1 MMGKDIERMIKSTD
15 NIKQLIEK
23 AVDDITAQMIG
34 PLEIDTFTIP
44 GHCPGSYSVP
54 AGDPKEKKK
63 PFTGS
68 LSSLMKTLDEIEDD
82 CWKMSNMD
90 SKNYCDKK
98 DLNNSIGSPWSE
110 FAKLKVGIKD
120 ASDFYDAHNTLDY
133 IGEKAAMCALLNTVL
148 SLTIDAK
155 WALITYNDYTQR
167 GFDNLYNNNESS
179 ITFTN
184 DVKGTQ
190 TNGNI
195 AQKIDNNVSVKEE
208 SIDPY

>member
-1 MMGKDIERMIKSTD
+1 ML
-15 NIKQLIEK
+15 N
-23 AVDDITAQMIG
+23 
-34 PLEIDTFTIP
+34 TI
-44 GHCPGSYSVP
+44 
-54 AGDPKEKKK
+54 
-63 PFTGS
+63 
-68 LSSLMKTLDEIEDD
+68 LR
-82 CWKMSNMD
+82 
-90 SKNYCDKK
+90 
-98 DLNNSIGSPWSE
+98 LN
-110 FAKLKVGIKD
+110 
-120 ASDFYDAHNTLDY
+120 
-133 IGEKAAMCALLNTVL
+133 LLNTVL